1 MTVDNSNGV
10 SLQMDTNDT
19 KPKAYTCNE
28 YREEMILAGLKKRF
42 AQNGLSENERSEV
55 EKEILRIEKVMGF

>member
-1 MTVDNSNGV
+1 
-10 SLQMDTNDT
+10 MDTNDT

-42 AQNGLSENERSEV
+42 AQNSLSENERSEV
-55 EKEILRIEKVMGF
+55 EQEILRIEKVMGF